1 MVSSMHGLLGLR
13 YDIVLEES
21 CFIEIPKDENAVFNA
36 SCCND
41 MKVVYFKP
49 QPSSGASSLSSYG
62 ISTKPTLDAA
72 FYADL
77 ILKSLDAV
85 NTMKNSGS
93 WPSLSVSRC
102 ADYTSDA
109 ATARSLDLVSA
120 LKSSSSPDLWGK
132 MMFESNGH
140 SYMSF
145 KVDVH
150 LHKVLDGSS
159 TER

>member
-1 MVSSMHGLLGLR
+1 
-13 YDIVLEES
+13 
-21 CFIEIPKDENAVFNA
+21 
-36 SCCND
+36 
-41 MKVVYFKP
+41 MKIVYFKP
-49 QPSSGASSLSSYG
+49 QLPSGASSLSSYG
-62 ISTKPTLDAA
+62 ISMNSTTIDAA
-72 FYADL
+72 FYVDL
-77 ILKSLDAV
+77 TLKSLDAV
-85 NTMKNSGS
+85 NAMKNSGS

-109 ATARSLDLVSA
+109 ATERSLDLVSA

-150 LHKVLDGSS
+150 LHKAIDGFLS
-159 TER
+159 ER